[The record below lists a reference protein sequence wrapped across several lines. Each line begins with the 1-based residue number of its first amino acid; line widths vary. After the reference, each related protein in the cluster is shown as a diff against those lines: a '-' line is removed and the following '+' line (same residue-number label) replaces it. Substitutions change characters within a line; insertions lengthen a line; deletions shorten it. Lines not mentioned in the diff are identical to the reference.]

1 MKRIFVY
8 AMMSAMLLTGCAA
21 STAVFNGTGSRET
34 EVAVRIVLDED
45 EVLYDGDVTVVDNS
59 PTAYMA
65 LKAAADEKNIAL
77 EINASDTPSIMFLNG
92 VGDIYSEDPK
102 FWVLHV
108 NGERAE
114 LGLGIEPVSEG
125 DVVEFIYQNRD
136 I

>member
-1 MKRIFVY
+1 MKRILVCV
-8 AMMSAMLLTGCAA
+8 MMSAVLLSGCTA
-21 STAVFNGTGSRET
+21 SVAEFKGTGSHQT
-34 EVAVRIVLDED
+34 EVAVRIVTDED
-45 EVLYDGDVTVVDNS
+45 EVLYDGGVTIADNS

-65 LKAAADEKNIAL
+65 LKAAADEKNLAL
-77 EINASDTPSIMFLNG
+77 EINAQDTPDIMFLNG
-92 VGDIYSEDPK
+92 VSDIYSEDPK

-114 LGLGIEPVSEG
+114 LGLGIETVSQG